1 MKNSTV
7 LAAAMAMGLAFH
19 AQATDYYWIG
29 GESSEWANGSNWSL
43 TEGGE
48 AANAYP
54 SDYSVDEATVTSAAT
69 ITLPSSNATVS
80 NLYVNAN
87 VSFTGGKIHA
97 KTISGSGKLTMLDGT
112 TFYATEYC
120 TTVSVDVEIP
130 QNATVNVSNNGGNR
144 NYGYGVMFTD
154 ECALTGAGTIVFDSY
169 RSSNPLYWDA
179 RGFSGTVIVVKDSQ
193 TRNNTTIR
201 SENAT
206 HEGMSWQVVNSGA
219 NDTGFITQEGTYKFG
234 SLSGTVYMA
243 NAKNSS
249 SYAYVKNVIMEIGA
263 LNGNDVLDGQI
274 ARDANRAND
283 GAYIRKVG
291 TGVLSSS
298 VRGVNGYYIKEGV
311 LNIASDYGLSVKD
324 NNNNPGTDIVFD
336 GGVLRVAADVT
347 KDASAYIAIGT
358 STSPVAFDDEGRN
371 HVWNTALGAS
381 LTGGLTKK
389 GSGTLTLS
397 AVPLYTGTTTVS
409 EGALVI
415 PGGTTLAK
423 LSVADGATLYVSG
436 TDGQTITITE
446 FADGTTT
453 NNVKATTGASLSW
466 NGNTATISRSA
477 ATYTWTDET
486 GDHNW
491 ATPGNWTIGGEVA
504 TIPPMTIDT
513 VLFNT
518 ANASVTLSSGATV
531 AEIIV
536 DAPTTFSIPDNSPL
550 RTPMVRGEGVITVAE
565 GFFAPLNASNSDCVI
580 SNDVVFAEGYDSA
593 AYLAG
598 TDYQT
603 VTIRGDIS
611 GSGKLTITEGSRRNA
626 GIRFYGSSEGFSG
639 SILVSCSNQYRRDQT
654 KFFTTNAVNANVA
667 YAFWGDDNDDTFA
680 AAEGESVKYWRLGS
694 VDGCIYMTTIKAT
707 GHTFEVGSLN
717 TDFECGGTIGHK
729 SSTGEWSYL
738 NTVRKVGSGTF
749 TSSINYAG
757 TYEIAGGNLLLAT
770 NALPITALK
779 FEGGT
784 LVLTNA
790 FKETELDIA
799 AKIKGSS
806 SAISI
811 DTNGDEFEFSSSL
824 DSSNVGGLTKKGAGT
839 LTLTGSLEYT
849 GLTTVEAG
857 TLDVPAGSDITYNP
871 LSAGKLTGVTP
882 TKFAYPAVTT
892 LTGAESSKTFD
903 GTLDVSNVTAID
915 VSDATLTEG
924 TPFVIASATTA
935 VTGFTKG
942 TIELTLPAG
951 TDTAKWTVKIM
962 SIDAKRALCVAPP
975 TNPFVVIVR

>member
-1 MKNSTV
+1 MKHSTV

-69 ITLPSSNATVS
+69 ITLPSSNANVS
-80 NLYVNAN
+80 NLYINAN

-130 QNATVNVSNNGGNR
+130 QNATVNVSNNGDGR

-169 RSSNPLYWDA
+169 RPSNPLYWDA

-219 NDTGFITQEGTYKFG
+219 GDTGFITQEGTYKFG

-298 VRGVNGYYIKEGV
+298 VRGVNGYYIKKGV

-389 GSGTLTLS
+389 GSGILTL
-397 AVPLYTGTTTVS
+397 AVAPAYTGTTTV
-409 EGALVI
+409 EGGVLVV
-415 PGGTTLAK
+415 PQGTTIAELSCAGGKITVPLTGAEDETAVLTVAALA
-423 LSVADGATLYVSG
+423 
-436 TDGQTITITE
+436 E
-446 FADGTTT
+446 GTTAEDLEEAVT
-453 NNVKATTGASLSW
+453 VPGVTMSVESGEGGYVVKATR
-466 NGNTATISRSA
+466 TAQTF
-477 ATYTWTDET
+477 TWTGMVDSSWT
-486 GDHNW
+486 M
-491 ATPGNWTIGGEVA
+491 PGNWTVGGVAAVTAPVAIDTAHFNASAEVVIEGETSISNLSVA
-504 TIPPMTIDT
+504 T
-513 VLFNT
+513 
-518 ANASVTLSSGATV
+518 AATV
-531 AEIIV
+531 A
-536 DAPTTFSIPDNSPL
+536 
-550 RTPMVRGEGVITVAE
+550 
-565 GFFAPLNASNSDCVI
+565 
-580 SNDVVFAEGYDSA
+580 
-593 AYLAG
+593 
-598 TDYQT
+598 
-603 VTIRGDIS
+603 IS
-611 GSGKLTITEGSRRNA
+611 G
-626 GIRFYGSSEGFSG
+626 
-639 SILVSCSNQYRRDQT
+639 
-654 KFFTTNAVNANVA
+654 
-667 YAFWGDDNDDTFA
+667 
-680 AAEGESVKYWRLGS
+680 
-694 VDGCIYMTTIKAT
+694 
-707 GHTFEVGSLN
+707 
-717 TDFECGGTIGHK
+717 
-729 SSTGEWSYL
+729 
-738 NTVRKVGSGTF
+738 
-749 TSSINYAG
+749 
-757 TYEIAGGNLLLAT
+757 
-770 NALPITALK
+770 
-779 FEGGT
+779 GGT
-784 LVLTNA
+784 LTGIWE
-790 FKETELDIA
+790 FGSESD
-799 AKIKGSS
+799 KG
-806 SAISI
+806 
-811 DTNGDEFEFSSSL
+811 
-824 DSSNVGGLTKKGAGT
+824 GGL
-839 LTLTGSLEYT
+839 
-849 GLTTVEAG
+849 
-857 TLDVPAGSDITYNP
+857 
-871 LSAGKLTGVTP
+871 
-882 TKFAYPAVTT
+882 
-892 LTGAESSKTFD
+892 
-903 GTLDVSNVTAID
+903 
-915 VSDATLTEG
+915 
-924 TPFVIASATTA
+924 
-935 VTGFTKG
+935 
-942 TIELTLPAG
+942 
-951 TDTAKWTVKIM
+951 
-962 SIDAKRALCVAPP
+962 R
-975 TNPFVVIVR
+975 